1 VLVFGMSASYIC
13 PVVSCPVVSCPVVY
27 MSGHRQ
33 MLAAA
38 VSLAA
43 VVTEA
48 GVKARRL
55 ADTETPAHGL
65 EGPPSGRP
73 RPPRQSFD
81 AVLLALPLAIWYTG
95 IGAPSASSIYFV
107 PADGPAPPVL
117 ALYVL
122 IATGIVCLAVAL
134 WRALRH
140 AKAAAREATAKADGL
155 ERELLKQQ
163 HVEEV
168 SPQREERYRT
178 PLDQSQDYTIFLLD
192 AKGKPT
198 SWHSGVR
205 GVLGYEK
212 FDFLRMSAADL
223 YTAEDREAGAP
234 ERDFTEATE
243 HGRSDSERWIVRK
256 DGSRFW
262 ASISI
267 STVTD
272 RQGRL
277 LGFSQ
282 RLRDLSQSKHAEEQ
296 LRQKQEALELALEA
310 GGLGTWEYD
319 LATGEMHWDARAK
332 AHFGL
337 RADAIVTH
345 PAWLEALHP
354 EDQES
359 TRNRWEHAV
368 RDRAPL
374 SVECRVIWP
383 DGSTHW
389 IMAVGQCT
397 FDAATSEPVHMA
409 GVMLDLTE
417 RRRSEEHLQESMRLE
432 AVGRLAGGIAHDL
445 NNMLTAILG
454 FSEFLNRSLAPDD
467 SRRADV
473 EQISRAADRSASLT
487 RQLLAFA
494 RRDLI
499 QPRVLDLNSV
509 VRHTGTLL
517 PSILGENVEL
527 VLQLT
532 TDRGIV
538 YADPR
543 QIEQTLM
550 NLVLNARDAL
560 PQGGRV
566 TIETM
571 KVRFEPGSR
580 ASQEMG
586 DAAPTGSF
594 TMLAV
599 TDTGHGMGAA
609 TLQRIWEPF
618 FTTKPPGHGTGLGL
632 SSVYGAA
639 KQSGGFV
646 WAASE
651 PGRGTTVQVYWPE
664 VPEEEPEPLV
674 ESSGLPEVEGGSETV
689 LVVEDEDLVRAFVV
703 RALRSHG
710 YQCREARDAE
720 GALRLLE
727 HGHAGID
734 LVITDVVMPGMS
746 GGGLGD
752 RLALLR
758 PGLPVLYTSAFVD
771 EDVIRRGLLEQGRP
785 FLQKPCTPRDL
796 ARKVREVLDA
806 AGSTRDQAET
816 V

>member
-1 VLVFGMSASYIC
+1 M
-13 PVVSCPVVSCPVVY
+13 
-27 MSGHRQ
+27 
-33 MLAAA
+33 
-38 VSLAA
+38 
-43 VVTEA
+43 
-48 GVKARRL
+48 
-55 ADTETPAHGL
+55 PAHGL
-65 EGPPSGRP
+65 EGPPWRRP
-73 RPPRQSFD
+73 RPPGRTFG
-81 AVLLALPLAIWYTG
+81 AL
-95 IGAPSASSIYFV
+95 SVSSISFV
-107 PADGPAPPVL
+107 PADGL
-117 ALYVL
+117 ALSQSAIYVL
-122 IATGIVCLAVAL
+122 IAAGVVCLAVAQ
-134 WRALRH
+134 WGALRR
-140 AKAAAREATAKADGL
+140 ARAATAEARAKADGL
-155 ERELLKQQ
+155 ERELLKRREM
-163 HVEEV
+163 EEA

-178 PLDQSQDYTIFLLD
+178 PLDQSRDYTIFLVD
-192 AKGKPT
+192 AEGKPT
-198 SWHSGVR
+198 SWHSGVLR
-205 GVLGYEK
+205 LLGYGK
-212 FDFLRMSAADL
+212 GDFLRMSSAGL
-223 YTAEDREAGAP
+223 YTPEDREAGVP

-243 HGRSDSERWIVRK
+243 HGQASSERWVVRK

-262 ASISI
+262 ASISV
-267 STVTD
+267 SSVTD
-272 RQGRL
+272 RHGRL
-277 LGFSQ
+277 LGFSK
-282 RLRDLSQSKHAEEQ
+282 RLRDLSQRKHAEEE
-296 LRQKQEALELALEA
+296 LRRKQEALELAIEA
-310 GGLGTWEYD
+310 GGLGTWEYEI
-319 LATGEMHWDARAK
+319 ATGEMYWDARAK

-337 RADAIVTH
+337 PADAIVTH
-345 PAWLEALHP
+345 PLWLEAIQP
-354 EDQES
+354 EDRES
-359 TRNRWEHAV
+359 TRKRWDQAV
-368 RDRAPL
+368 RDRSPF
-374 SVECRVIWP
+374 SVECRVLWP

-397 FDAATSEPVHMA
+397 FDGATGEPRHLA

-417 RRRSEEHLQESMRLE
+417 RRRSEEHLRESMRLE

-454 FSEFLNRSLAPDD
+454 FSDLLSRSLETDD
-467 SRRADV
+467 SRRVDV

-499 QPRVLDLNSV
+499 RPRALDLNAV
-509 VRHTGTLL
+509 VRQTWTLL
-517 PSILGENVEL
+517 PTILGENVEL
-527 VLQLT
+527 VQELT

-560 PQGGRV
+560 PRGGRV
-566 TIETM
+566 TIETRT
-571 KVRFEPGSR
+571 VTFEPGSR
-580 ASQEMG
+580 ESLELG
-586 DAAPTGSF
+586 DAAPTGTF

-599 TDTGHGMGAA
+599 TDTGHGMGAE
-609 TLQRIWEPF
+609 TLQHIWEPF
-618 FTTKPPGHGTGLGL
+618 FTTKPPGQGTGLGL

-664 VPEEEPEPLV
+664 VPTEPEPLR
-674 ESSGLPEVEGGSETV
+674 EPSDLPAVEGGSETV

-710 YQCREARDAE
+710 YQCREARDAAE
-720 GALRLLE
+720 ALRLLE
-727 HGHAGID
+727 HGQAGID

-752 RLALLR
+752 RLAVIL

-785 FLQKPCTPRDL
+785 FLQKPCSPHDL